1 MYKCPFMP
9 CMDCPYYAEHK
20 MRDMNQMQDNQSV
33 SGIPNIPPS
42 TEIPNMY
49 PIQNVEQMN
58 NNVQKNQDVSNTLKD
73 DIKDDDSEAFIRVL
87 HASPD
92 APPVDVFI
100 DGSKAI
106 DDLAYGMLAGYMPIS
121 GGKHKIEVFPSN
133 KTKNPVISV
142 SMAFAD
148 DTFSTFAAVGK
159 VANIEPLIIDDYED
173 KVPRNQALVKFVHMS
188 PNAPAVDITLSD
200 GKKLFT
206 NISFKQATDY
216 IMVNPGQYALQVR
229 LSGTNTVVLDVPKM
243 SVQGGV
249 PYSIYAIGLAGGKPP
264 LTAVLVEDEI

>member
-1 MYKCPFMP
+1 MN
-9 CMDCPYYAEHK
+9 CPYYAEHK
-20 MRDMNQMQDNQSV
+20 MRDMNQMQDNQGI
-33 SGIPNIPPS
+33 SGIPNVPPT
-42 TEIPNMY
+42 TEVPNTS
-49 PIQNVEQMN
+49 PIQYVEQMN
-58 NNVQKNQDVSNTLKD
+58 NNFPGKQDVSDTLKD
-73 DIKDDDSEAFIRVL
+73 DVNEAFIRVL

-106 DDLAYGMLAGYMPIS
+106 DDLAYGMLAGYMPITA
-121 GGKHKIEVFPSN
+121 GKHKIEVFPAN

-159 VANIEPLIIDDYED
+159 VANIEPLIIEDYED
-173 KVPRNQALVKFVHMS
+173 KVPKNQALVKFVHMS

-206 NISFKQATDY
+206 NISFKQVTDY
-216 IMVNPGQYALQVR
+216 IMLSPGEYVLQAR
-229 LSGTNTVVLDVPKM
+229 LSGTNTIVLNAPKI
-243 SVQGGV
+243 SLQGGV
-249 PYSIYAIGLAGGKPP
+249 PYSIYAIGLAGSMPP
-264 LTAVLVEDEI
+264 LTVVLVEDEI